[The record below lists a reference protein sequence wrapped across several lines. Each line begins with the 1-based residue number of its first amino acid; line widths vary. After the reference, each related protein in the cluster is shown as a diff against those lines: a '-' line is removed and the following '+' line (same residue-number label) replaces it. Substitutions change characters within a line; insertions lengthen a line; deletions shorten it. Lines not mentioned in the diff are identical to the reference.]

1 MGMQTPVID
10 LKPQVI
16 LNTDESNQTSL
27 TKKTHQRIESSSTD
41 NKVFTYSVPF
51 ESHLKDSAI
60 SEVSVVNVKEM
71 VASGGSGDTKE
82 YYDVNYSIMKCL
94 SSM

>member
-1 MGMQTPVID
+1 MQTPVLD
-10 LKPQVI
+10 LKPHVI

-51 ESHLKDSAI
+51 ESHLKDSEI
-60 SEVSVVNVKEM
+60 SEVSAVVNVKEM
-71 VASGGSGDTKE
+71 VASGGNCDKKE
-82 YYDVNYSIMKCL
+82 YYDVNYSNMKCL